1 MNKIFYYG
9 KRPNGQYPYNNAHTS
24 YQGYSNPYK
33 KNYFKARPKSGN
45 IQINN
50 NNYLENRNK
59 NYYYNNYSF
68 NSFNNS
74 FSNFNENNNSYHSS
88 IFQKNR
94 NWHRYNPYFIEE
106 KKIAEEISNDS
117 VNEEEKPEEILKIR
131 VNVSDSQSKELI
143 LCKNDDINEKV
154 LEFCKDNNI
163 SENLVKPL
171 INKVNQSLNTLEI
184 INNMALN
191 KNDCII
197 LDKAKNISDN
207 DKNN

>member
-9 KRPNGQYPYNNAHTS
+9 KRLNGPYPYNNTHNS
-24 YQGYSNPYK
+24 YQGYFNPYK

-50 NNYLENRNK
+50 NYFENRNK
-59 NYYYNNYSF
+59 NYYYNYSF

-74 FSNFNENNNSYHSS
+74 FYENHNSYQPS

-94 NWHRYNPYFIEE
+94 NSHRYNPYFTEE

-117 VNEEEKPEEILKIR
+117 VNEEEKPEEILKIKI
-131 VNVSDSQSKELI
+131 NVKDNQCKEFI

-171 INKVNQSLNTLEI
+171 VNKVNQSLNTLEI

-191 KNDCII
+191 KNDFII

>member
-1 MNKIFYYG
+1 MNKIPHYG
-9 KRPNGQYPYNNAHTS
+9 KHLNGPYPYNNPHAN
-24 YQGYSNPYK
+24 YNGNFNPYK
-33 KNYFKARPKSGN
+33 KNYFKTRPKSGN

-50 NNYLENRNK
+50 NYFENPNK
-59 NYYYNNYSF
+59 NYYYNYSF
-68 NSFNNS
+68 NPFNNS
-74 FSNFNENNNSYHSS
+74 FSNFNENKNSYHSS

-94 NWHRYNPYFIEE
+94 NWHRYNQYFTEE

-117 VNEEEKPEEILKIR
+117 VNDEEKPEEVLKIKI
-131 VNVSDSQSKELI
+131 NVSDSQSKELI
-143 LCKNDDINEKV
+143 LCKNDDVNEKV

-171 INKVNQSLNTLEI
+171 VNKVNQSLNTLEL

-191 KNDCII
+191 KNDFEI

>member
-1 MNKIFYYG
+1 MNKIPHYG
-9 KRPNGQYPYNNAHTS
+9 KRLNGPYPYYNSHGNS
-24 YQGYSNPYK
+24 LGYFNPYK
-33 KNYFKARPKSGN
+33 KNYFKSRPKYGI
-45 IQINN
+45 IQIN

-59 NYYYNNYSF
+59 NYYYNYSF
-68 NSFNNS
+68 NSFNND
-74 FSNFNENNNSYHSS
+74 FSNIYENKNSYHSS
-88 IFQKNR
+88 VFQKNR
-94 NWHRYNPYFIEE
+94 NWHRYNPYFTEE

-117 VNEEEKPEEILKIR
+117 ANEEEKPEEVLKIR
-131 VNVSDSQSKELI
+131 VNVSDNQCKELI
-143 LCKNDDINEKV
+143 LCKNDDVNEKV
-154 LEFCKDNNI
+154 LEFCKGNNI

-191 KNDCII
+191 KNDFLI